1 MNGFF
6 LVALEVQATYTF
18 KLRKAVKCTQVQVID
33 GYKLV
38 IYLINAIP
46 WFGLNRDGQEII

>member
-1 MNGFF
+1 MNVF